1 MPELTPADAAA
12 ARRRVRVVVT
22 GDVQGV
28 GFRWSA
34 RREAEERGVA
44 GWVRNR
50 PDGRVEAVF
59 EGIPDAVDAM
69 VSWCRTGP
77 RWATVSD
84 VDVVDEAPE
93 GASGF
98 DIER

>member
-1 MPELTPADAAA
+1 MPELTPPPASAA
-12 ARRRVRVVVT
+12 RRVRVVVS

-28 GFRWSA
+28 GFRWSV
-34 RREAEERGVA
+34 REEAESQGVA

-59 EGIPDAVDAM
+59 EGPPSAVDAM

-77 RWATVSD
+77 RWATVQD
-84 VDVVDEAPE
+84 VTVAEEAPE
-93 GASGF
+93 GDDRF
-98 DIER
+98 QIVR